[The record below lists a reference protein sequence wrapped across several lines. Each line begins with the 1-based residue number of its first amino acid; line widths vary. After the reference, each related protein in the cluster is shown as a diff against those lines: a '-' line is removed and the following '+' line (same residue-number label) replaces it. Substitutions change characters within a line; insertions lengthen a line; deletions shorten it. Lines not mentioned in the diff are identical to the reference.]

1 MHSFDDD
8 MELDQITRSAA
19 NAFQAPTGANWEKMQ
34 RVLDKELPQQK
45 KRRGGLIW
53 WIAPSILALGL
64 GFIWLQSNQKQ
75 LVTKAPIQKE
85 SIQPKP
91 IQNSIVTQTKKEP
104 VAINLK
110 EDIVFEISSASLNS
124 KKIKNML
131 PDLLS
136 NPATLNNTNTVNESH
151 KESAITQADLPSN
164 NTINPNN
171 SSNTVNDSNPE
182 QNKSVSLVTSNKSV
196 QVHNKK
202 GFFISIIGG
211 FDASTVKY
219 NYVSNVG
226 YNIGGTLGYRFNNH
240 WSLQSGAIFTQ
251 KNYKLKG
258 ADFHA
263 PKGSWISY
271 YDIETVDGYCKMW
284 DVPLI
289 ATYHFN
295 GNSNGN
301 SFISIG
307 SSSYFMKNENYNYL
321 YYYNSQPYSRSSN
334 YNSTDQHLFALLH
347 ISAGIERPL
356 SKNITTIIE
365 PYAKIPLSGVGF
377 GGIQLSSFG
386 LNFSVQYRQPK
397 N

>member
-1 MHSFDDD
+1 M
-8 MELDQITRSAA
+8 
-19 NAFQAPTGANWEKMQ
+19 
-34 RVLDKELPQQK
+34 
-45 KRRGGLIW
+45 
-53 WIAPSILALGL
+53 LALGL
-64 GFIWLQSNQKQ
+64 GFFWLQSTQKQ
-75 LVTKAPIQKE
+75 QLPKTSIQKE
-85 SIQPKP
+85 SIQPKS

-104 VAINLK
+104 TAIESNSFISSEK
-110 EDIVFEISSASLNS
+110 SNSDIVLIEEKKINVSLNALDNSNATNQTNDKTEAS
-124 KKIKNML
+124 KDIAI
-131 PDLLS
+131 
-136 NPATLNNTNTVNESH
+136 ATTNQTSENTNN
-151 KESAITQADLPSN
+151 SN
-164 NTINPNN
+164 NTIIDTRP
-171 SSNTVNDSNPE
+171 DSNKKVEPII
-182 QNKSVSLVTSNKSV
+182 NYSNKSV
-196 QVHNKK
+196 QVQNKK
-202 GFFISIIGG
+202 GFFIGIIGG

-219 NYVSNVG
+219 HYVSNAG

-251 KNYKLKG
+251 KEYKLKG

-284 DVPLI
+284 DVPII

-307 SSSYFMKNENYNYL
+307 SSSYFMKKENYNYL
-321 YYYNSQPYSRSSN
+321 YYYNNQTYSRSSN
-334 YNSTDQHLFALLH
+334 YNSTDQHLLALLH
-347 ISAGIERPL
+347 ISAGIERPI

-365 PYAKIPLSGVGF
+365 PYAKIPLAGVGF